1 MPFERPACN
10 YVEREWSR
18 CVSQFTAA
26 VLIGRGRFFLV
37 TRAAINRD
45 LSPNKGGGGEG
56 GGRGGGTHFV
66 ESCDLECQQDRKV
79 TDLHVGPSRRQC
91 FYFFSGRTERS

>member
-10 YVEREWSR
+10 YAEREWSR

-37 TRAAINRD
+37 TRATINRD
-45 LSPNKGGGGEG
+45 LSPNKGGSVGKG
-56 GGRGGGTHFV
+56 GGIYFV
-66 ESCDLECQQDRKV
+66 ESCDLECQQDCKV
-79 TDLHVGPSRRQC
+79 TDLHVGPPGVSA
-91 FYFFSGRTERS
+91 FIFLSGRTERS